1 MGLNDLAQAGQ
12 SDKTT
17 TPRGSVLT
25 DARSSQPVL
34 NIDPDT
40 DIGGAQHRFP
50 ETNQSAI
57 VRARSTDQV
66 VRQRAFE
73 TILANY
79 WKPVYKYI
87 RFKWHTSNED
97 AKDLTQ
103 GFFANAFEKN
113 HFATYDAAKASFQT
127 FLRTCLDGFIANERK
142 AGARLKRGGAF
153 EHFQFDFVSAE
164 DEFASHAVAVNLN
177 PEEYFHREWVRWM
190 FTLALEALRRR
201 CEESGKGIHF
211 QLFERYD
218 LADDGAENVSYA
230 SLGREF
236 GLEPATVNNYLAAVR
251 RDFRRIVIEK
261 LREITATE
269 EEFRNEA
276 RSLLGVEV
284 K

>member
-1 MGLNDLAQAGQ
+1 MSL
-12 SDKTT
+12 
-17 TPRGSVLT
+17 
-25 DARSSQPVL
+25 
-34 NIDPDT
+34 DPDT

-66 VRQRAFE
+66 VRQRALE
-73 TILANY
+73 TILASY
-79 WKPVYKYI
+79 WKPVYKYV
-87 RFKWHTSNED
+87 RLKWQAGNED

-113 HFATYDAAKASFQT
+113 HFANYDATKASFQT
-127 FLRTCLDGFIANERK
+127 FLRTCLDGFVANERK
-142 AGARLKRGGAF
+142 AGARLKRGGDF
-153 EHFQFDFVSAE
+153 EHFQFDFVAAE
-164 DEFASHAVAVNLN
+164 DEFAAHAAVVNVN

-190 FTLALEALRRR
+190 FTLAVEALRQR
-201 CEESGKGIHF
+201 CEASGKTIHF

-218 LADDGAENVSYA
+218 LSDEAVSYA
-230 SLGREF
+230 SLAQEF
-236 GLEPATVNNYLAAVR
+236 GLDTTTVTNYLAAAR
-251 RDFRRIVIEK
+251 RDFRRVVIEK

>member
-1 MGLNDLAQAGQ
+1 MNL
-12 SDKTT
+12 
-17 TPRGSVLT
+17 
-25 DARSSQPVL
+25 
-34 NIDPDT
+34 DPDT

-73 TILANY
+73 TILASY
-79 WKPVYKYI
+79 WKPVYKYV
-87 RFKWHTSNED
+87 RLKWQAGNED

-113 HFATYDAAKASFQT
+113 HFANYDASKASFQT
-127 FLRTCLDGFIANERK
+127 FLRTCLDGFVANERK
-142 AGARLKRGGAF
+142 AGVRLKRGGDF
-153 EHFQFDFVSAE
+153 EHFQFDFVAAE
-164 DEFASHAVAVNLN
+164 DEFAAHAAAVNVN

-190 FTLALEALRRR
+190 FTLAVDTLRQR
-201 CEESGKGIHF
+201 CEASGKTIHF

-218 LADDGAENVSYA
+218 LADEPVSYA
-230 SLGREF
+230 SLAQEF
-236 GLEPATVNNYLAAVR
+236 GLDQTTVTNYLAAAR
-251 RDFRRIVIEK
+251 RDFRRVVIEK

>member
-1 MGLNDLAQAGQ
+1 MN
-12 SDKTT
+12 
-17 TPRGSVLT
+17 V
-25 DARSSQPVL
+25 
-34 NIDPDT
+34 DPDT

-57 VRARSTDQV
+57 VRARSADHA

-73 TILANY
+73 TILASY
-79 WKPVYKYI
+79 WKPVYKYV
-87 RFKWHTSNED
+87 RLKWQAGNED

-113 HFATYDAAKASFQT
+113 HFANYDASKASFQT
-127 FLRTCLDGFIANERK
+127 FLRTCLDGFVANERK
-142 AGARLKRGGAF
+142 AGARLKRGGDF
-153 EHFQFDFVSAE
+153 EHFQFDFVAAE
-164 DEFASHAVAVNLN
+164 DEFAAHAAAVNVN

-190 FTLALEALRRR
+190 FTLAVEELRRR
-201 CEESGKGIHF
+201 CDASGKTIHF

-218 LADDGAENVSYA
+218 LADDSVSYA
-230 SLGREF
+230 SLAKEF
-236 GLEPATVNNYLAAVR
+236 GLDQTTVTNYLAAVR
-251 RDFRRIVIEK
+251 RDFRRVVIEK